1 MPIGYG
7 LAYPIE
13 NDPAYTA
20 RIRFTNYKI
29 KPLNGNE
36 TKALREGLSGAL
48 KDNVGKFKNTWENF
62 KSTDTKLSS
71 KLDGKDGNLRESY
84 DFLKNK
90 KTLSSTLTSVL
101 GNFTSSISSILT
113 GSPSSMI
120 YDSTSPSVHMFV
132 PLSMAFSDTIQ
143 YEGAALGAAPAAFAN
158 AVARGDGS
166 ASAMLKG
173 IGEGAMS
180 AINTVINGT
189 EGMSNDA
196 ARLAASRTIQSIP
209 LVKGAFGNA
218 AAFSFQV
225 SVNPN
230 TRALFKG
237 VTLREFTFNF
247 NMIANS
253 QREAEQIEAIV
264 KHFRYKMYP
273 SIFDP
278 FAVDGNLTSPFAYKF
293 PDLFK
298 IDFRLG
304 NTRLKVPKI
313 HPCYLRNVQVTYN
326 PTGATFHRDGRA
338 NETNITLSFM
348 EFRAL
353 SQKDVAEGY

>member
-48 KDNVGKFKNTWENF
+48 KDNIGKFKNTWENF
-62 KSTDTKLSS
+62 KSTDTKFNGGLDAAQRAGQEYASRQRNQENAD
-71 KLDGKDGNLRESY
+71 KLTK
-84 DFLKNK
+84 
-90 KTLSSTLTSVL
+90 VL
-101 GNFTSSISSILT
+101 GNFTESISSILT
-113 GSPSSMI
+113 GSPSSMVQ
-120 YDSTSPSVHMFV
+120 DKTSPMVHMFV

-180 AINTVINGT
+180 AINTVLNGT

-278 FAVDGNLTSPFAYKF
+278 FAIEGNLTSPFAYKF

-353 SQKDVAEGY
+353 SQRDIAVGY